1 MMRRPQLR
9 DLRRSERGSIM
20 LFVLILTF
28 AFMLTVGFV
37 VDGSGRMNA
46 VQKAESVAR
55 EAARFAGQAMT
66 SDAVRGT
73 GTTIDPAVGM
83 AAAQR
88 YLAASD
94 VTGTVTIQG
103 TRVHVQVNVTYDPV
117 FLTIIGLTRV
127 TVTGE
132 ADSAPANVL
141 EGER

>member
-1 MMRRPQLR
+1 MTR

-73 GTTIDPAVGM
+73 GTTIDPAVGRS
-83 AAAQR
+83 AAQR

-103 TRVHVQVNVTYDPV
+103 SRVHVQVNVTYDPV